1 MKDFNGKTAFITGA
15 ANGIGLGMSITFA
28 RAGMNIIMSDIRKD
42 DLDKAA
48 EEVKKYNKGVYTI
61 AVDVS
66 DRVAM
71 KEAAD
76 EAERAFG
83 KIHILCNNAGINMFG
98 PIDQATYDDWD
109 WMINVNLYS
118 VINGL
123 MSFLPKIKAH
133 GEGGHIV
140 NTASM
145 AAFVSSHGTGIYS
158 TTKHAVRGL
167 TETLWYNL
175 APQNIG
181 VSMLC
186 PGFVNSN
193 IHKTEELRPEQYKNS
208 GYTVGQKMFEGM
220 GKTMQAIGMSPLEV
234 GERVLRGIQ
243 NNDLFIFSHPEMK
256 EEVDENFRWILSY
269 FPEEEINEMRKEFE
283 NKRRSANIQDRI
295 KYDTRNKSKH
305 TL

>member
-15 ANGIGLGMSITFA
+15 ASGIGLGMSITFA

-48 EEVKKYNKGVYTI
+48 EEVKKYSKGVYVI

-66 DRVAM
+66 DRAAL

-76 EAERAFG
+76 EAEKAFG
-83 KIHILCNNAGINMFG
+83 KIHILCNNAGINIFG

-109 WMINVNLYS
+109 WMINVNLYG

-145 AAFVSSHGTGIYS
+145 AAFVSSHATGVYS
-158 TTKHAVRGL
+158 ATKHAVRGL

-193 IHKTEELRPEQYKNS
+193 IHKTEELRPEQFKNS
-208 GYTVGQKMFEGM
+208 GYPADPEKSEGM
-220 GKTMQAIGMSPLEV
+220 GKLMQAVGMSPLEV
-234 GERVLRGIQ
+234 GERVLRGIR

-256 EEVDENFRWILSY
+256 EEVEENFKWILSY
-269 FPEEEINEMRKEFE
+269 FPEEEINQKRKDFE
-283 NKRRSANIQDRI
+283 NMRRSANIRDRI
-295 KYDTRNKSKH
+295 KYDTRNKVKH
-305 TL
+305 AL

>member
-1 MKDFNGKTAFITGA
+1 MKDFYGKTAFITGA

-28 RAGMNIIMSDIRKD
+28 KAGMNIIMSDIRKD

-83 KIHILCNNAGINMFG
+83 KVHILCNNAGINMFG

-109 WMINVNLYS
+109 WMINVNLYG

-145 AAFVSSHGTGIYS
+145 AAFVSSHGTGVYS
-158 TTKHAVRGL
+158 ATKHAVRGL

-193 IHKTEELRPEQYKNS
+193 IHKTEELRPEQFKNS
-208 GYTVGQKMFEGM
+208 GYAVGQKMFEGM

-295 KYDTRNKSKH
+295 KYDIRNKVKH
-305 TL
+305 AL

>member
-28 RAGMNIIMSDIRKD
+28 KAGMNIIMSDIRKD

-48 EEVKKYNKGVYTI
+48 EEVKKNNRGVYTI

-66 DRVAM
+66 DRAAL

-83 KIHILCNNAGINMFG
+83 KIHILCNNAGINIFG

-109 WMINVNLYS
+109 WMINVNLYG

-145 AAFVSSHGTGIYS
+145 AAFVSSHATGVYS
-158 TTKHAVRGL
+158 ATKHAVRGL

-193 IHKTEELRPEQYKNS
+193 IHKTEELRPERFKNS
-208 GYTVGQKMFEGM
+208 GYAVDPKISEGM
-220 GKTMQAIGMSPLEV
+220 GKTMQAMGMSPLEV
-234 GERVLRGIQ
+234 GERVLRGIR

-256 EEVDENFRWILSY
+256 EEVEENFEWILSY
-269 FPEEEINEMRKEFE
+269 FPEEEINQRRKDFE
-283 NKRRSANIQDRI
+283 NKRRSANIKDRI
-295 KYDTRNKSKH
+295 KYDTRNKVKH
-305 TL
+305 AL

>member
-1 MKDFNGKTAFITGA
+1 MKDFYGKTAFITGA

-28 RAGMNIIMSDIRKD
+28 KAGMNIIMSDIRKD

-76 EAERAFG
+76 EAVRAFG

-109 WMINVNLYS
+109 WMINVNLYG

-145 AAFVSSHGTGIYS
+145 AAFVSSHGTGVYS
-158 TTKHAVRGL
+158 ATKHAVRGL

-193 IHKTEELRPEQYKNS
+193 IHKTEELRPEQFKNS
-208 GYTVGQKMFEGM
+208 GYAVGQKMFEGM

-295 KYDTRNKSKH
+295 KYDTRNKVKH
-305 TL
+305 AL

>member
-1 MKDFNGKTAFITGA
+1 MKDFYGKTAFITGA

-28 RAGMNIIMSDIRKD
+28 KAGMNIIMSDIRKD

-83 KIHILCNNAGINMFG
+83 KVHILCNNAGINMFG

-109 WMINVNLYS
+109 WMINVNLYG

-123 MSFLPKIKAH
+123 ISFLPKIKAH

-145 AAFVSSHGTGIYS
+145 AAFVSSHGTGVYS
-158 TTKHAVRGL
+158 ATKHAVRGL

-193 IHKTEELRPEQYKNS
+193 IHKTEELRPEQFKNS
-208 GYTVGQKMFEGM
+208 GYAVGQKMFEGM

-295 KYDTRNKSKH
+295 KYDTRNKVKH
-305 TL
+305 AL

>member
-1 MKDFNGKTAFITGA
+1 MKDFYGKTAFITGA

-28 RAGMNIIMSDIRKD
+28 KAGMNIIMSDIRKD

-109 WMINVNLYS
+109 WMINVNLYG

-123 MSFLPKIKAH
+123 ISFLPKIKAH

-145 AAFVSSHGTGIYS
+145 AAFVSSHGTGVYS
-158 TTKHAVRGL
+158 ATKHAVRGL

-193 IHKTEELRPEQYKNS
+193 IHKTEELRPEQFKNS
-208 GYTVGQKMFEGM
+208 GYAVGQKMFEGM

-295 KYDTRNKSKH
+295 KYDIRNKVKH
-305 TL
+305 AL

>member
-28 RAGMNIIMSDIRKD
+28 KAGMNIIMSDIRKD
-42 DLDKAA
+42 DLNKAA

-109 WMINVNLYS
+109 WMINVNLYG

-145 AAFVSSHGTGIYS
+145 AAFVSSHATGIYS
-158 TTKHAVRGL
+158 TAKHAVRGL

-193 IHKTEELRPEQYKNS
+193 IHRTEELRPGQFKNS
-208 GYTVGQKMFEGM
+208 GYAVGQKMFEGM

-256 EEVDENFRWILSY
+256 EEVEENFRWILSY
-269 FPEEEINEMRKEFE
+269 FPEEEINEKRKDFE
-283 NKRRSANIQDRI
+283 NKRRSANIKDRI
-295 KYDTRNKSKH
+295 KYDTRNKVKH
-305 TL
+305 VL

>member
-1 MKDFNGKTAFITGA
+1 MKDFNGKTAYITGA

-28 RAGMNIIMSDIRKD
+28 KAGMNIIMSDIRKD
-42 DLDKAA
+42 DLNKAA

-83 KIHILCNNAGINMFG
+83 KVHILCNNAGINMFG

-109 WMINVNLYS
+109 WMINVNLYG

-123 MSFLPKIKAH
+123 ISFLPKIKAH

-145 AAFVSSHGTGIYS
+145 AAFVSSHGTGVYS
-158 TTKHAVRGL
+158 ATKHAVRGL

-193 IHKTEELRPEQYKNS
+193 IHKTEELRPEQFKNS
-208 GYTVGQKMFEGM
+208 GYAVGQKMFEGM

-234 GERVLRGIQ
+234 GERVLRGIH